1 MWVISKVAH
10 FYFICKSV
18 FALWYYTAN
27 RNINKN
33 AIYNLQ
39 WYTRIETLEIVQAYE
54 GSTTGK
60 NMQHLLSYNQ

>member
-1 MWVISKVAH
+1 M
-10 FYFICKSV
+10 